1 MAMVA
6 GLLLGLGSTEL
17 ALQVGSMKEMLAALG
32 FLELMLPLTNMIQYA
47 YQTVMADPI
56 HGLANVGY
64 AIVGYMFYA
73 TFWSLGAMIGSMVE
87 RMAEEAG
94 YMAGSALGALW

>member
-6 GLLLGLGSTEL
+6 GLLLGLGSREL
-17 ALQVGSMKEMLAALG
+17 ALQVGGMKEMLAVLG
-32 FLELMLPLTNMIQYA
+32 LLELLLPLTNMIQYA
-47 YQTVMADPI
+47 YQTVMAE
-56 HGLANVGY
+56 HEVVNVVY
-64 AIVGYMFYA
+64 AIAGYMFYA